1 MADEF
6 TEALASG
13 NLQSFSDAVNFAAHI
28 GIELVAAKRNRVE
41 GRLPVKKE
49 LTNHLPNVHGGAIM
63 SFADAMGAIGAHLNT
78 PEGAAGTTTIESKT
92 NFIKPAME
100 GDTLH
105 APAPHFVGR
114 RLSVWQTEIT
124 RDGKRVA
131 VVTQTK
137 LSNPLLVNNK
147 LIRENYSY

>member
-28 GIELVAAKRNRVE
+28 GIELVAAEKNRVE
-41 GRLPVKKE
+41 GRLPVIKE

-78 PEGAAGTTTIESKT
+78 PKGASGTTTIESKT
-92 NFIKPAME
+92 NFIKPATE

-105 APAPHFVGR
+105 AVCTPLAVGR

-124 RDGKRVA
+124 RDDGKRVA
-131 VVTQTK
+131 VVTQTQIY
-137 LSNPLLVNNK
+137 L
-147 LIRENYSY
+147 

>member
-1 MADEF
+1 
-6 TEALASG
+6 
-13 NLQSFSDAVNFAAHI
+13 
-28 GIELVAAKRNRVE
+28 
-41 GRLPVKKE
+41 
-49 LTNHLPNVHGGAIM
+49 M

-105 APAPHFVGR
+105 AVCTPLSTGR

-124 RDGKRVA
+124 RNDGKRVA
-131 VVTQTK
+131 VVTQTQIY
-137 LSNPLLVNNK
+137 L
-147 LIRENYSY
+147 